1 LHWIDF
7 VLMIAHLGHFRSHP
21 EFSACHHDVQ
31 TAIPDRKRQRNPG
44 QVAAEIGK
52 GFPT

>member
-1 LHWIDF
+1 
-7 VLMIAHLGHFRSHP
+7 MIATSAIFEAIRK
-21 EFSACHHDVQ
+21 FSACHHDVQ